1 VTHPYRYELVI
12 CVKIVGDGLDASGDG
27 AKATADRLATLM
39 EADPLVTYAEHWPS
53 IQYVGKTEGEK

>member
-1 VTHPYRYELVI
+1 
-12 CVKIVGDGLDASGDG
+12 
-27 AKATADRLATLM
+27 M